1 MGTKKSTTYNGIQVI
16 RNEYG
21 MSKKNAFNLIC
32 RTYPVLI
39 PV

>member
-21 MSKKNAFNLIC
+21 MSKKNAC